1 MKLHSPLVST
11 DWLAQNID
19 NDSLRIFDATVLLTP
34 NDPDPGYTIVS
45 GRDAWAASH
54 IPGAGFM
61 DLLAEF
67 SDQSVP
73 LPLTMLPPEQFAER
87 VGEAGIGED
96 SAVVIYGAGSMMFA
110 TRVWWM
116 LRSIG
121 FDNVAVLDGGWEKWQ
136 REEKPTTSVITSYPS
151 ALLAPKPRPGLWANR
166 DDMMAAMQD
175 QSVCTLNALQPDI
188 YNGDLARYGR
198 AGHIPGSHNV
208 YYNSLLDPSDGT
220 YLSLEQLWE
229 VFDATGVMQKSRA
242 IVYCG
247 GGVSATMDTLALT
260 MLGHPDISVYD
271 GSMFEWAQDPSL
283 PLISGNDP

>member
-1 MKLHSPLVST
+1 MQLPGPLVST
-11 DWLAQNID
+11 DWLAQHID
-19 NDSLRIFDATVLLTP
+19 DESLRIFDATVFLTP

-45 GRDAWAASH
+45 GRDAWAEDH
-54 IPGAGFM
+54 IPGAGFV

-73 LPLTMLPPEQFAER
+73 LPLTMPSPELFAER
-87 VGEAGIGED
+87 AGAAGIGGD
-96 SAVVIYGAGSMMFA
+96 HAVVIYGAGSMMFS

-121 FDNVAVLDGGWEKWQ
+121 FDNAAVLDGGWEKWQ
-136 REEKPTTSVITSYPS
+136 REGKPTTGLVTRYPS
-151 ALLAPKPRPGLWANR
+151 SVLVPSPRPGLWADRN
-166 DDMMAAMQD
+166 DMLAAMQD

-208 YYNSLLDPSDGT
+208 YYNSLLNPSDGT
-220 YLSLEQLWE
+220 YLPLEQLRE
-229 VFDATGVMQKSRA
+229 RFEETGVMQKPRA

-260 MLGHPDISVYD
+260 ILGHPDIAVYD

-283 PLISGNDP
+283 PLISGNNP